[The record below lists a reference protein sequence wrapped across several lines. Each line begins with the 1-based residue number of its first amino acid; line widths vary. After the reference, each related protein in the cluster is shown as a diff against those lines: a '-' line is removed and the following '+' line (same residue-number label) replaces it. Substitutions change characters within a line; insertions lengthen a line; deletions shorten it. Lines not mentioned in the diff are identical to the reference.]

1 MKRRNFITAGYW
13 DWSLYTFGIW
23 ASHRDGDHSSSD
35 KLPLGFGLGFRELQS
50 VQLQKNRGWKRHA
63 KAILTG
69 HQLCCSYIFLIW
81 ASHGDQNLS
90 PSDKMPLCLE
100 LGSREKKDLEFQ
112 GHWGWK
118 MHNKIIIVGAQHF
131 CPHTLQ
137 IRAING
143 DGHLSCSPK
152 IAKRLVWKKRNS
164 EMKWKQKNRMEWTR
178 MTETLWNDTP
188 WNCEIFF
195 HEMKNFY

>member
-1 MKRRNFITAGYW
+1 MEWSTVKWTKTSWNDSHWNGEISFPFVKRRNFITAGYW

-50 VQLQKNRGWKRHA
+50 VQLQKNRGWKRQA
-63 KAILTG
+63 KTILTG

-100 LGSREKKDLEFQ
+100 LGSREKKDLKFQ

-118 MHNKIIIVGAQHF
+118 MHNKIIIVGHNISALTP
-131 CPHTLQ
+131 C
-137 IRAING
+137 
-143 DGHLSCSPK
+143 
-152 IAKRLVWKKRNS
+152 RLG
-164 EMKWKQKNRMEWTR
+164 
-178 MTETLWNDTP
+178 P
-188 WNCEIFF
+188 
-195 HEMKNFY
+195 